1 MTSEAPPVRPPADPD
16 SPDTATTPPAGTP
29 VVPGGRAAPDGP
41 ADRGRSRHTR
51 VAVIG
56 AGFTGL
62 AVGLAL
68 LRRGV
73 HDFVLL
79 ERADDVGG
87 VWRDNTYPGV
97 GVDTP
102 SPLYQLRAMT
112 NPEWSTLY
120 APGHEV
126 QDYARRLARSTGLL
140 GHVRFGAAVDA
151 ATWDPDASC
160 WRIDTPR
167 GGITADVLVSAA
179 GLVADPKLP
188 DVPGLDTFP
197 GPVFHS
203 ARWDHSAELAG
214 KRVAV
219 VGTGATSIQLVPQ
232 LQPEVAELHVLQRT
246 PAWVLPK
253 PEKPIGESA
262 RRLFAANPLLCR
274 MQFDLIYVGAELLAA
289 TRRSRLLRDTLSK
302 VGMRH
307 LRHQVPDPE
316 LRARLTPSHDYA
328 CKRPLV
334 SNDYLPAMSA
344 PNTTLHTGGLAR
356 VEGSTVVAGDGSR
369 AEVDAI
375 VLTTGFEVGATAPIA
390 RRIHDAQ
397 GRSLHDHWGAYPRA
411 YLGMS
416 YPNFPNLFLMQ
427 GPNATSGA
435 SSTLLFSEAQ
445 SRYVA
450 DAVCRMAEDGITS
463 LDVRPDVEQRWT
475 RTIRRKSAGTVYET
489 GGCASYYQNGEGA
502 NVVMWPSNTAEYQ
515 LRTRR
520 FRLAPFRV
528 VRGRTGA
535 GRPLDPRP
543 VRLAATA

>member
-1 MTSEAPPVRPPADPD
+1 MTSEALPIQRPAGH
-16 SPDTATTPPAGTP
+16 TTPDAGN
-29 VVPGGRAAPDGP
+29 GGRPSGP
-41 ADRGRSRHTR
+41 PPRHSR
-51 VAVIG
+51 VAVVG

-112 NPEWSTLY
+112 NPDWSDLY

-126 QDYARRLARSTGLL
+126 QDYARRLARSAGLL
-140 GHVRFGAAVDA
+140 QHVRFGADVLAARWDA
-151 ATWDPDASC
+151 RAAC
-160 WRIDTPR
+160 WRIDTPL
-167 GGITADVLVSAA
+167 GEYTADVFVSAA

-188 DVPGLDTFP
+188 DVEGLSGFP

-203 ARWDHSAELAG
+203 ARWDHTADLAG

-219 VGTGATSIQLVPQ
+219 VGTGATAIQLIPE
-232 LQPEVAELHVLQRT
+232 LQPRAAELHVLQRT
-246 PAWVLPK
+246 PGWVMPK
-253 PEKPIGESA
+253 PEGTIGLRA
-262 RRLFAANPLLCR
+262 RRVFAANPVLSR
-274 MQFDLIYVGAELLAA
+274 MQFDLIYAGAEVLAA
-289 TRRSRLLRDTLSK
+289 TRRSRLLREALTR
-302 VGMRH
+302 VGRRH
-307 LRHQVPDPE
+307 LATQVPDPD
-316 LRARLTPSHDYA
+316 LRARLTPVFDYA

-334 SNDYLPAMSA
+334 SNTYLPAMA
-344 PNTTLHTGGLAR
+344 AANTRLHTGGLAR
-356 VEGSTVVAGDGSR
+356 VTGRTVHSGDGTS

-390 RRIHDAQ
+390 RRIHDGS

-416 YPNFPNLFLMQ
+416 YPGFPNLFLMQ

-445 SRYVA
+445 ARYVA
-450 DAVCRMAEDGITS
+450 DAVCRMADEG
-463 LDVRPDVEQRWT
+463 LRAVEVRPEVERRWT
-475 RTIRRKSAGTVYET
+475 AWVRRRSARTVYET
-489 GGCASYYQNGEGA
+489 GGCASYYQNGEGR
-502 NVVMWPSNTAEYQ
+502 NVVMWPANTAEYQ

-520 FRLAPFRV
+520 FRLSPFRTE
-528 VRGRTGA
+528 RGRTGA
-535 GRPLDPRP
+535 GRPLEPLRP

>member
-1 MTSEAPPVRPPADPD
+1 MTSEALPLRRPADPS
-16 SPDTATTPPAGTP
+16 SPDAAD
-29 VVPGGRAAPDGP
+29 PGPSSP
-41 ADRGRSRHTR
+41 RHSR
-51 VAVIG
+51 VAVVG

-112 NPEWSTLY
+112 NPDWSDLY

-126 QDYARRLARSTGLL
+126 QDYARRLAHSTGLL
-140 GHVRFGAAVDA
+140 SHVRFGAEVHA
-151 ATWDPDASC
+151 ARWDPSAAR
-160 WRIDTPR
+160 WRIDTPH
-167 GGITADVLVSAA
+167 GEFTADVFVSAA
-179 GLVADPKLP
+179 GLVADPKRP
-188 DVPGLDTFP
+188 DVPGLSGFD

-219 VGTGATSIQLVPQ
+219 VGTGATAVQLVPE
-232 LQPEVAELHVLQRT
+232 LQPRVAELHVLQRT
-246 PAWVLPK
+246 PAWIMPK
-253 PEKPIGESA
+253 PERPVGDRT
-262 RRLFAANPLLCR
+262 RRVLASSPVLSR
-274 MQFDLIYVGAELLAA
+274 MQFDLIYAGAEVLAA
-289 TRRSRLLRDTLSK
+289 TRRSRLLRATLSR
-302 VGMRH
+302 VGHRH
-307 LRHQVPDPE
+307 MAEQVPDPQ
-316 LRARLTPSHDYA
+316 LRARLTPDFDYA

-334 SNDYLPAMSA
+334 SNTYLPAMCA

-356 VEGSTVVAGDGSR
+356 IEGNTVVSGDGST

-390 RRIHDAQ
+390 HRIHDAQ
-397 GRSLHDHWGAYPRA
+397 GRSLHEHWGAYPRA

-416 YPNFPNLFLMQ
+416 MPGFPNLFLMQ

-445 SRYVA
+445 ARYVA
-450 DAVCRMAEDGITS
+450 DAVCRMAADGIRS
-463 LDVRPDVEQRWT
+463 IDVRPEVERRWT
-475 RTIRRKSAGTVYET
+475 AWVRRRSARTVYET
-489 GGCASYYQNGEGA
+489 GGCSSYYQNDEGR
-502 NVVMWPSNTAEYQ
+502 NVVMWPANTAEYQ

-520 FRLAPFRV
+520 FRLSPFRAE
-528 VRGRTGA
+528 RGRTGA
-535 GRPLDPRP
+535 GGPLDPLRP

>member
-1 MTSEAPPVRPPADPD
+1 MTSEVLRIRRSAEPAGE
-16 SPDTATTPPAGTP
+16 PDT
-29 VVPGGRAAPDGP
+29 GP
-41 ADRGRSRHTR
+41 SPRHSR
-51 VAVIG
+51 VAVVG

-112 NPEWSTLY
+112 NPGWSDLY

-140 GHVRFGAAVDA
+140 KHIRFGADVDS
-151 ATWDPDASC
+151 TRWDPAAAC
-160 WRIDTPR
+160 WRIETPL
-167 GGITADVLVSAA
+167 GEFTANVLVSAA

-188 DVPGLDTFP
+188 DVPGLAEFD

-203 ARWDHSAELAG
+203 ARWDHSVDLTG

-219 VGTGATSIQLVPQ
+219 VGTGATAIQLIPE
-232 LQPEVAELHVLQRT
+232 LQPVAAELHVLQRT
-246 PAWVLPK
+246 PAWILPK
-253 PEKPIGESA
+253 PERPVGDLT
-262 RRLFAANPLLCR
+262 RRALAATPVLSR
-274 MQFDLIYVGAELLAA
+274 MQFDVIYVGAEILAA
-289 TRRSRLLRDTLSK
+289 TRRSRLLRDVLTR
-302 VGMRH
+302 VGRRH
-307 LRHQVPDPE
+307 LGAQVADPR
-316 LRARLTPSHDYA
+316 LRAQLTPDFAYA

-334 SNDYLPAMSA
+334 SNDYLPAMCA
-344 PNTTLHTGGLAR
+344 PNATLHTGGLSR
-356 VEGSTVVAGDGSR
+356 VDGRTVVAGDGTA

-390 RRIHDAQ
+390 RRIHDAS

-411 YLGMS
+411 YLGVNV
-416 YPNFPNLFLMQ
+416 PDFPNLFLMQ

-445 SRYVA
+445 ARYVA
-450 DAVCRMAEDGITS
+450 DAVCRMADEGIRA
-463 LDVRPDVEQRWT
+463 LDVRPEVEERWT
-475 RTIRRKSAGTVYET
+475 RRIRRRSARTVYET
-489 GGCASYYQNGEGA
+489 GGCSSYYQNADGF
-502 NVVMWPSNTAEYQ
+502 NVVMWPANTAEYQ

-520 FRLAPFRV
+520 FRTTPFRTEP
-528 VRGRTGA
+528 GRTGA
-535 GRPLDPRP
+535 GRPLEPLRP

>member
-1 MTSEAPPVRPPADPD
+1 MTSEALRIQRPAEPL
-16 SPDTATTPPAGTP
+16 AG
-29 VVPGGRAAPDGP
+29 AQLDGP
-41 ADRGRSRHTR
+41 SRHTR
-51 VAVIG
+51 VAVVG

-73 HDFVLL
+73 RDFVLL

-112 NPEWSTLY
+112 NPGWSDLY

-126 QDYARRLARSTGLL
+126 QDYARRLARTTGLL
-140 GHVRFGAAVDA
+140 DHIRFGADVHGARWDA
-151 ATWDPDASC
+151 AAAR

-167 GGITADVLVSAA
+167 GGFTADVLVSAA

-188 DVPGLDTFP
+188 DVDGLADFP

-203 ARWDHSAELAG
+203 ARWDHSTDLTG
-214 KRVAV
+214 RRVAV
-219 VGTGATSIQLVPQ
+219 VGTGATSIQLVPE

-253 PEKPIGESA
+253 PERPVGEKT
-262 RRLFAANPLLCR
+262 RRALAASPLLSR
-274 MQFDLIYVGAELLAA
+274 MQFDLLYVGAELLAT
-289 TRRSRLLRDTLSK
+289 TRRSRLLRDTLSR
-302 VGMRH
+302 VAHRH
-307 LRHQVPDPE
+307 LRSQVPDAE
-316 LRARLTPSHDYA
+316 LRRRLTPEFDYA

-334 SNDYLPAMSA
+334 SNDYLPAMAA
-344 PNTTLHTGGLAR
+344 PNTVLHTGGLSHLDGR
-356 VEGSTVVAGDGSR
+356 TVVSGDGTR
-369 AEVDAI
+369 AEVDAV

-390 RRIHDAQ
+390 RRIHDAS

-411 YLGMS
+411 YLGMN
-416 YPNFPNLFLMQ
+416 YPGFPNLFLMQ

-445 SRYVA
+445 ARYVA
-450 DAVCRMAEDGITS
+450 DAVCRMADEGIRAI
-463 LDVRPDVEQRWT
+463 DVRSEVEERWT
-475 RTIRRKSAGTVYET
+475 RRIRRRSARTVYET
-489 GGCASYYQNGEGA
+489 GGCSSYYQNAEGR

-520 FRLAPFRV
+520 FRLSPFLTEP
-528 VRGRTGA
+528 GRTGA
-535 GRPLDPRP
+535 GRPLQPLRP

>member
-1 MTSEAPPVRPPADPD
+1 MTSEAPPLQRPAAP
-16 SPDTATTPPAGTP
+16 S
-29 VVPGGRAAPDGP
+29 VPGSGDG
-41 ADRGRSRHTR
+41 DRGRPVPRHSR

-73 HDFVLL
+73 RDFVLL
-79 ERADDVGG
+79 ERADEVGG

-112 NPEWSTLY
+112 NPDWSDLY

-140 GHVRFGAAVDA
+140 EHVRFGAGVRDA
-151 ATWDPDASC
+151 RWDADEAH
-160 WRIDTPR
+160 WRIDTER
-167 GGITADVLVSAA
+167 GVVTADVLVSAA
-179 GLVADPKLP
+179 GLVTDPKLP
-188 DVPGLDTFP
+188 DVPGLSGFP

-203 ARWDHSAELAG
+203 ARWDHSARLAG

-219 VGTGATSIQLVPQ
+219 VGTGATAVQLVPE
-232 LQPEVAELHVLQRT
+232 LQPRVAELHVVQRT
-246 PAWVLPK
+246 PGWIMPK
-253 PEKPIGESA
+253 PERPIGERA
-262 RRLFAANPLLCR
+262 RRALAASPLLSR
-274 MQFDLIYVGAELLAA
+274 MQFDLIYAGAELLAG
-289 TRRSRLLRDTLSK
+289 TRRSRLLRAALSR
-302 VGMRH
+302 VGRRH
-307 LRHQVPDPE
+307 LAAQVPDPR
-316 LRARLTPSHDYA
+316 LRARLTPDFDYA

-334 SNDYLPAMSA
+334 SNTYLPAMCA
-344 PNTTLHTGGLAR
+344 ANTTLHTGGLAAVDGHR
-356 VEGSTVVAGDGSR
+356 VVSGDGSS

-390 RRIHDAQ
+390 QRIHDAD
-397 GRSLHDHWGAYPRA
+397 GRSLHEHWGVYPRA
-411 YLGMS
+411 YLGMNV
-416 YPNFPNLFLMQ
+416 PGFPNLFLMQ

-445 SRYVA
+445 ARYVA
-450 DAVCRMAEDGITS
+450 DAVCRMAEEGIRS
-463 LDVRPDVEQRWT
+463 VDVRPEVERRWT
-475 RTIRRKSAGTVYET
+475 AWVRRRSARTVYET
-489 GGCASYYQNGEGA
+489 GGCASYYQNDEGR
-502 NVVMWPSNTAEYQ
+502 NVVMWPANTAEYQ

-520 FRLAPFRV
+520 FRLTPFRAE
-528 VRGRTGA
+528 RGRTGA

-543 VRLAATA
+543 VQLAATA

>member
-1 MTSEAPPVRPPADPD
+1 MTSEALSIQRPADPTPD
-16 SPDTATTPPAGTP
+16 ADAFPTGPSP
-29 VVPGGRAAPDGP
+29 
-41 ADRGRSRHTR
+41 RHSR
-51 VAVIG
+51 VAVVG

-112 NPEWSTLY
+112 NPDWSDLY

-140 GHVRFGAAVDA
+140 EHVRFGADVHGAQWDDA
-151 ATWDPDASC
+151 GSRWQ
-160 WRIDTPR
+160 IDTPL
-167 GGITADVLVSAA
+167 GTFTADVLVSAA

-188 DVPGLDTFP
+188 DVPGLDRFP

-203 ARWDHSAELAG
+203 ARWDHTTDLAG

-219 VGTGATSIQLVPQ
+219 VGTGATAIQLVPE
-232 LQPEVAELHVLQRT
+232 LQPQVSELHVLQRT
-246 PAWVLPK
+246 PAWIMPK
-253 PEKPIGESA
+253 PERPVGERV
-262 RRLFAANPLLCR
+262 RRVFAASPVLCR
-274 MQFDLIYVGAELLAA
+274 MQFDLIYAGAEVLAT
-289 TRRSRLLRDTLSK
+289 TRRSRLLRETLSR
-302 VGMRH
+302 VGRRH
-307 LRHQVPDPE
+307 LATHVPDPE
-316 LRARLTPSHDYA
+316 LRARLTPDFTYA

-334 SNDYLPAMSA
+334 SNTYLPAMSA
-344 PNTTLHTGGLAR
+344 PNSTLHTGGLSH
-356 VEGSTVVAGDGSR
+356 VDGSTVVSGDGSR

-390 RRIHDAQ
+390 HRLHDAG

-411 YLGMS
+411 YLGMN
-416 YPNFPNLFLMQ
+416 YPGFPNLFLMQ

-445 SRYVA
+445 ARYVA
-450 DAVCRMAEDGITS
+450 DAVCRMAEEGIRT
-463 LDVRPDVEQRWT
+463 LDVRPEVEQRWT
-475 RTIRRKSAGTVYET
+475 RRVRKRSARTVYET
-489 GGCASYYQNGEGA
+489 GGCSSYYQNDEGF
-502 NVVMWPSNTAEYQ
+502 NVVMWPANTAEYQ

-520 FRLAPFRV
+520 FRLAPFRT

-535 GRPLDPRP
+535 GRPLEPLRP

>member
-1 MTSEAPPVRPPADPD
+1 MTSEALSIRRPDDPSRPGTGELPTGP
-16 SPDTATTPPAGTP
+16 SP
-29 VVPGGRAAPDGP
+29 
-41 ADRGRSRHTR
+41 RHSR
-51 VAVIG
+51 VAVVG
-56 AGFTGL
+56 SGFTGL

-112 NPEWSTLY
+112 NPDWSAFY

-140 GHVRFGAAVDA
+140 SHVRFGADVLSAR
-151 ATWDPDASC
+151 WDDGETC
-160 WRIDTPR
+160 WRIDTPL
-167 GGITADVLVSAA
+167 GEFTADVLVSAA

-188 DVPGLDTFP
+188 DVPGLAEFD

-203 ARWDHSAELAG
+203 ARWDHATELAG

-219 VGTGATSIQLVPQ
+219 VGTGATAVQLVPE
-232 LQPEVAELHVLQRT
+232 LQPVVSELHVLQRT
-246 PAWVLPK
+246 PAWIMPK
-253 PEKPIGESA
+253 PERPVGERT
-262 RRLFAANPLLCR
+262 RRAIAASPTLSKV
-274 MQFDLIYVGAELLAA
+274 QFDLIYAGAEVLAA
-289 TRRSRLLRDTLSK
+289 TRRSKWLRDTLTK
-302 VGMRH
+302 VGRRH
-307 LRHQVPDPE
+307 LAAQVPDPE
-316 LRARLTPSHDYA
+316 LRERLTPGFDYA

-334 SNDYLPAMSA
+334 SNTYLPAMNA
-344 PNTTLHTGGLAR
+344 PNSMLHTGGLAR
-356 VEGSTVVAGDGSR
+356 VAGNTVVSGDGTS

-390 RRIHDAQ
+390 HRIHDAR

-411 YLGMS
+411 YLGMN
-416 YPNFPNLFLMQ
+416 YPGFPNLFLMQ

-435 SSTLLFSEAQ
+435 SSTLLFSETQA
-445 SRYVA
+445 RYVA
-450 DAVCRMAEDGITS
+450 DAVCRMADEGIS
-463 LDVRPDVEQRWT
+463 ALDVRPEIEARWT
-475 RTIRRKSAGTVYET
+475 ERIRRRSSRTVYET
-489 GGCASYYQNGEGA
+489 GGCSSYYQNDEGF
-502 NVVMWPSNTAEYQ
+502 NVVMWPANTLEYQ

-520 FRLAPFRV
+520 FRLAPFRA

-535 GRPLDPRP
+535 GRPLEPLRP

>member
-1 MTSEAPPVRPPADPD
+1 MTSEALRIRRPAEPLAGERVTGP
-16 SPDTATTPPAGTP
+16 SP
-29 VVPGGRAAPDGP
+29 
-41 ADRGRSRHTR
+41 RHSR
-51 VAVIG
+51 VAVVG

-112 NPEWSTLY
+112 NPDWSDLY

-126 QDYARRLARSTGLL
+126 QDYARRLADSTGLL
-140 GHVRFGAAVDA
+140 AHIRFGAAVDSARWDA
-151 ATWDPDASC
+151 AAAR
-160 WRIDTPR
+160 WRIATPL
-167 GGITADVLVSAA
+167 GAFTADVLVSAA
-179 GLVADPKLP
+179 GLVADPKQP
-188 DVPGLDTFP
+188 DVDGLADFP

-203 ARWDHSAELAG
+203 ARWDHSADLTG

-219 VGTGATSIQLVPQ
+219 VGTGATAIQLIPE
-232 LQPEVAELHVLQRT
+232 LQPQVAELHVLQRT
-246 PAWVLPK
+246 PAWILPK
-253 PEKPIGESA
+253 PERPVGDLT
-262 RRLFAANPLLCR
+262 RRALAANPILSR

-289 TRRSRLLRDTLSK
+289 TRRSKLLRETLSR
-302 VGMRH
+302 VGRRH
-307 LRHQVPDPE
+307 LGTQVPDPE
-316 LRARLTPSHDYA
+316 LRDRLTPDFDYA

-334 SNDYLPAMSA
+334 SNHYLPAMCAS
-344 PNTTLHTGGLAR
+344 NTTLHTGGLSH
-356 VEGSTVVAGDGSR
+356 VDGGTVVSGDGTA

-390 RRIHDAQ
+390 RRIQDSS
-397 GRSLHDHWGAYPRA
+397 GRSLHDHWGSYPRA
-411 YLGMS
+411 YLGMN
-416 YPNFPNLFLMQ
+416 YPGFPNLFLMQ

-445 SRYVA
+445 ARYVA
-450 DAVCRMAEDGITS
+450 DAVCRMADEGIRA
-463 LDVRPDVEQRWT
+463 LDVRPEVEERWT
-475 RTIRRKSAGTVYET
+475 RRIRRRSARTVYET
-489 GGCASYYQNGEGA
+489 GGCTSYYQNGEGH
-502 NVVMWPSNTAEYQ
+502 NVVMWPANTAEYQ

-520 FRLAPFRV
+520 FRLAPFHAEH
-528 VRGRTGA
+528 GRTGA
-535 GRPLDPRP
+535 GRPLEPLRP

>member
-1 MTSEAPPVRPPADPD
+1 MPRCYGAFTVESMTSEALPIQRPADQTPD
-16 SPDTATTPPAGTP
+16 ADDLPAGSSP
-29 VVPGGRAAPDGP
+29 
-41 ADRGRSRHTR
+41 RHSR
-51 VAVIG
+51 VAVVG

-112 NPEWSTLY
+112 NPDWSDLY

-140 GHVRFGAAVDA
+140 EHVRFGADVLSARWDDA
-151 ATWDPDASC
+151 GSR
-160 WRIDTPR
+160 WRIETPIGR
-167 GGITADVLVSAA
+167 FTADVLVSAA

-188 DVPGLDTFP
+188 DVPGLEEFP

-203 ARWDHSAELAG
+203 ARWDHSVDLAG

-219 VGTGATSIQLVPQ
+219 VGTGATAIQLIPE

-246 PAWVLPK
+246 PPWILPK
-253 PEKPIGESA
+253 PERPVGDLT
-262 RRLFAANPLLCR
+262 RRALAASPVLSR

-289 TRRSRLLRDTLSK
+289 TRRSRLLRETLAR
-302 VGMRH
+302 VGRRH
-307 LRHQVPDPE
+307 LATQVPDPD
-316 LRARLTPSHDYA
+316 LRARLTPQFDYA

-334 SNDYLPAMSA
+334 SNTYLPAMCA
-344 PNTTLHTGGLAR
+344 PGTTLHTGGLSH
-356 VEGSTVVAGDGSR
+356 VDGSTVVSGDGTR
-369 AEVDAI
+369 AEVDAL

-390 RRIHDAQ
+390 RRLHDAT

-411 YLGMS
+411 YLGMN
-416 YPNFPNLFLMQ
+416 YPGFPNLFLMQ

-445 SRYVA
+445 ARYVA
-450 DAVCRMAEDGITS
+450 DAVCRMAEEGIRA
-463 LDVRPDVEQRWT
+463 LDVKPEVEQRWT
-475 RTIRRKSAGTVYET
+475 RRVRRRSARTVYET
-489 GGCASYYQNGEGA
+489 GGCTSYYQNDEGF
-502 NVVMWPSNTAEYQ
+502 NVVMWPANTAEYQ

-520 FRLAPFRV
+520 FRLPPFRA

-535 GRPLDPRP
+535 GRPLEPLRP
-543 VRLAATA
+543 IRLAATA

>member
-1 MTSEAPPVRPPADPD
+1 MLRRFRTLYRRGMTSEAL
-16 SPDTATTPPAGTP
+16 
-29 VVPGGRAAPDGP
+29 
-41 ADRGRSRHTR
+41 RSRRPAEPRAGEPVTGPGPRHSR
-51 VAVIG
+51 VAVVG

-112 NPEWSTLY
+112 NPGWSDLY

-126 QDYARRLARSTGLL
+126 QDYARRLARSTGLRA
-140 GHVRFGAAVDA
+140 HVRFGADVYSAHWDA
-151 ATWDPDASC
+151 AAAH

-167 GGITADVLVSAA
+167 GLFTADVLVSAA

-188 DVPGLDTFP
+188 DVDGLADFP

-203 ARWDHSAELAG
+203 ARWDHSQDLTG

-219 VGTGATSIQLVPQ
+219 VGTGATAIQLVPE
-232 LQPEVAELHVLQRT
+232 LQPQVSELHVVQRT
-246 PAWVLPK
+246 PAWILPK
-253 PEKPIGESA
+253 PERPVGDRT
-262 RRLFAANPLLCR
+262 RRALAANPVLSR

-289 TRRSRLLRDTLSK
+289 TRRSRLLRETLTR
-302 VGMRH
+302 VGRRH
-307 LRHQVPDPE
+307 LAAQVPDPA
-316 LRARLTPSHDYA
+316 LRDRLTPDFAYA

-344 PNTTLHTGGLAR
+344 PNAELHTGGLSH
-356 VEGSTVVAGDGSR
+356 VDGCTVVSGDGTS

-390 RRIHDAQ
+390 RRIHDAG
-397 GRSLHDHWGAYPRA
+397 GRSLHEHWGAFPRA
-411 YLGMS
+411 YLGLN
-416 YPNFPNLFLMQ
+416 YPGFPNLFLMQ

-445 SRYVA
+445 ARYVA
-450 DAVCRMAEDGITS
+450 DAVCRMADEGIRA
-463 LDVRPDVEQRWT
+463 LDVRPEAEERWT
-475 RTIRRKSAGTVYET
+475 RRVRRRSARTVYET
-489 GGCASYYQNGEGA
+489 GGCTSYYQNGAGF
-502 NVVMWPSNTAEYQ
+502 NVVMWPANTAEYQ

-520 FRLAPFRV
+520 FRTAPFRTEP
-528 VRGRTGA
+528 GRTGA
-535 GRPLDPRP
+535 GRPLEPLRP
-543 VRLAATA
+543 VRLATTA

>member
-1 MTSEAPPVRPPADPD
+1 MTSEALPIQRPADP
-16 SPDTATTPPAGTP
+16 TTPDADELPT
-29 VVPGGRAAPDGP
+29 GP
-41 ADRGRSRHTR
+41 SPRHSR
-51 VAVIG
+51 VAVVG

-112 NPEWSTLY
+112 NPDWSDLY

-126 QDYARRLARSTGLL
+126 QDYARRLAESTGLL
-140 GHVRFGAAVDA
+140 AHVRFGAEVESARWDDA
-151 ATWDPDASC
+151 GARWH
-160 WRIDTPR
+160 IDTPT
-167 GGITADVLVSAA
+167 GEFTADVFVSAA

-188 DVPGLDTFP
+188 DVPGLAEFP

-203 ARWDHSAELAG
+203 ARWDHSVDLTG
-214 KRVAV
+214 RRVAV
-219 VGTGATSIQLVPQ
+219 VGTGATAIQLVPE

-246 PAWVLPK
+246 PAWIMPK
-253 PEKPIGESA
+253 PERPVGERA
-262 RRLFAANPLLCR
+262 RRALAANPLLSR
-274 MQFDLIYVGAELLAA
+274 MQFDVIYAGAELLAA
-289 TRRSRLLRDTLSK
+289 TRRSRLLRDTLTR
-302 VGMRH
+302 VGRRH
-307 LRHQVPDPE
+307 LTAQVPDPE
-316 LRARLTPSHDYA
+316 LRARLTPDFDYA

-334 SNDYLPAMSA
+334 SNTYLPAMTA
-344 PNTTLHTGGLAR
+344 PNTTLHTGGLSH
-356 VEGSTVVAGDGSR
+356 VDGGTVVSGDGTA
-369 AEVDAI
+369 AEVDAV

-390 RRIHDAQ
+390 ERIHDTA

-411 YLGMS
+411 YLGMN
-416 YPNFPNLFLMQ
+416 YPGFPNLFLRQ
-427 GPNATSGA
+427 GPNATGGA

-445 SRYVA
+445 ARYVA
-450 DAVCRMAEDGITS
+450 DAVCRMADEGIRA
-463 LDVRPDVEQRWT
+463 LDVKPEVEERWT
-475 RTIRRKSAGTVYET
+475 RRIRRRSARTVYET
-489 GGCASYYQNGEGA
+489 GGCTSYYQNDEGY
-502 NVVMWPSNTAEYQ
+502 NVVMWPANTAEYQ

-520 FRLAPFRV
+520 FRLSPFHAEH
-528 VRGRTGA
+528 GRTGA
-535 GRPLDPRP
+535 GRRLEPLRP

>member
-1 MTSEAPPVRPPADPD
+1 MTSEALPIQRPAGP
-16 SPDTATTPPAGTP
+16 TTPDAGGSGDRP
-29 VVPGGRAAPDGP
+29 SGP
-41 ADRGRSRHTR
+41 SPRHSR
-51 VAVIG
+51 VAVVG

-112 NPEWSTLY
+112 NPDWSALY

-126 QDYARRLARSTGLL
+126 QDYARRLARSTGLHQ
-140 GHVRFGAAVDA
+140 HVRFGAEVLSARWDA
-151 ATWDPDASC
+151 RAAR
-160 WRIDTPR
+160 WRVETPH
-167 GGITADVLVSAA
+167 GIYTADVFVSAA

-188 DVPGLDTFP
+188 DIEGLAEFP

-219 VGTGATSIQLVPQ
+219 VGTGATAIQLVPE
-232 LQPEVAELHVLQRT
+232 LQPQVAELHVLQRT
-246 PAWVLPK
+246 PAWVMPK
-253 PEKPIGESA
+253 PERPVGERA
-262 RRLFAANPLLCR
+262 RRALAANPVLGR
-274 MQFDLIYVGAELLAA
+274 MQFDVIYAGAELLAA
-289 TRRSRLLRDTLSK
+289 TRRSRLLREMLSR
-302 VGMRH
+302 VGHRH
-307 LRHQVPDPE
+307 MAAQVPDPA
-316 LRARLTPSHDYA
+316 LRARLTPDFDYA

-334 SNDYLPAMSA
+334 SNTYLPAMTA
-344 PNTTLHTGGLAR
+344 ANTRLHTGGLAR
-356 VEGSTVVAGDGSR
+356 VGGSTVHSGDGTS

-390 RRIHDAQ
+390 RRIQDTG

-416 YPNFPNLFLMQ
+416 YPGFPNLFLMQ

-445 SRYVA
+445 ARYVA
-450 DAVCRMAEDGITS
+450 DAVCRMADQGIRAV
-463 LDVRPDVEQRWT
+463 DVRPEVERRWT
-475 RTIRRKSAGTVYET
+475 AWIRKRSARTVYET
-489 GGCASYYQNGEGA
+489 GGCASYYQNGEGR
-502 NVVMWPSNTAEYQ
+502 NVVMWPANTAEYQ

-520 FRLAPFRV
+520 FRLSPFRAE
-528 VRGRTGA
+528 RGRTGA
-535 GRPLDPRP
+535 GRPLEPLRP

>member
-1 MTSEAPPVRPPADPD
+1 MPVHHEAFTVEAMTSEALPIQRPVDPAPPGSSD
-16 SPDTATTPPAGTP
+16 
-29 VVPGGRAAPDGP
+29 GRHGP
-41 ADRGRSRHTR
+41 SSRHSR
-51 VAVIG
+51 VAIVG

-112 NPEWSTLY
+112 NPDWSDLY

-140 GHVRFGAAVDA
+140 DHVRFDA
-151 ATWDPDASC
+151 DVLCARWDPADAR
-160 WRIDTPR
+160 WRIATPS
-167 GGITADVLVSAA
+167 GEFTADVLVSAA

-188 DVPGLDTFP
+188 DVDGLADFP

-203 ARWDHSAELAG
+203 ARWDHDADLTGS
-214 KRVAV
+214 RVAV
-219 VGTGATSIQLVPQ
+219 VGTGATAVQLVPE
-232 LQPEVAELHVLQRT
+232 LQPRVAELHVLQRT
-246 PAWVLPK
+246 PAWILPK
-253 PEKPIGESA
+253 PERPVGERT
-262 RRLFAANPLLCR
+262 RRTLAANPLLCR
-274 MQFDLIYVGAELLAA
+274 MQFDVMYVGAELLAA
-289 TRRSRLLRDTLSK
+289 TRRSRLLREALTR
-302 VGMRH
+302 VGRRH
-307 LRHQVPDPE
+307 LAAQTPDPQ
-316 LRARLTPSHDYA
+316 LRARLTPDFDYA

-344 PNTTLHTGGLAR
+344 PNTTLHTGGLTR
-356 VEGSTVVAGDGSR
+356 VEGRTVVSGDGSR

-390 RRIHDAQ
+390 RRIHDAH
-397 GRSLHDHWGAYPRA
+397 GRSLHDHWGSRPRA

-416 YPNFPNLFLMQ
+416 YPGFPNLFLMQ

-445 SRYVA
+445 ARYVA
-450 DAVCRMAEDGITS
+450 DAVCRMATEGIRA
-463 LDVRPDVEQRWT
+463 LDVKPAVEERWT
-475 RTIRRKSAGTVYET
+475 RRIRRRSARTVYET
-489 GGCASYYQNGEGA
+489 GGCASYYQNDEGV
-502 NVVMWPSNTAEYQ
+502 NVVMWPANTAEYQ

-520 FRLAPFRV
+520 FRLSPFDV
-528 VRGRTGA
+528 ERGRTGA
-535 GRPLDPRP
+535 GRPLHPLRP